1 MEAFLA
7 LKAANASHL
16 CLVTPSSL
24 LQKVGCLESLVDKT
38 VLCVGGKVARA
49 ELLDQLNGWGF
60 QRQEL
65 VREPGDYAV
74 RGSLVDLFPGGAA
87 SALRLDFLGDVLES
101 VKPFDPLSQ
110 RTLGVFQETVS
121 LGPLSEVLLTPQSI
135 QRFRKGYRTLFP
147 SAREGDDPLYTAVSQ
162 GHPYPGMEH
171 WLPLFQDAL
180 VPLWEALSPRML
192 SLGTN
197 VTPLLHTLENR
208 ITQSYATRQS
218 LVGKGPIPAYQ
229 PLPPDALYVETASL
243 SRWAGG
249 IKTVE
254 IVPSPVP
261 AVPLDPLPQRLLLT
275 ARSMGGLERLKAWAQ
290 EKERSFQQVASW
302 DAFQA
307 LPERV
312 VGLCVLPLTH
322 GFQEP
327 KGQKGSLLTEGDL
340 FGDRPTRPVG
350 RARDAQRAL
359 QSLGVFQKGDYVVH
373 EDHGIGRYEGLEG
386 VPVNGVVHDCLHVT
400 YAGEDKLYVPAENM
414 NLISRYGPGDVS
426 VALDKLGM
434 PQWQNRKARI
444 KKRIQ
449 IAAES
454 LLKIAAQRLTEKGPV
469 CHDLSPQGQFEAFCA
484 KFPYPE
490 TEDQLKAV
498 EEILEDLA
506 GDVPMDRLICGDV
519 GFGKTEIA
527 LRAAYLLVASG
538 YQLAVIVPTTLLA
551 RQHFKNFQ
559 KRFADTP
566 FEVALV
572 SRLVAPKEVERIYQR
587 LETGQVHIVISTH
600 SLLRR
605 APAFAR
611 LGLVIVDEEQ
621 HFGVAQKEK
630 LKQLTPNVHVLSLS
644 ATPIPR
650 TLQMA
655 LLGVRQMSTITTPPL
670 GRMAVQTFS
679 MPWDPLTVQQAI
691 EREQKRG
698 GQVFYV
704 CPRIEALES
713 QKRLL
718 EGLLPHLRVGVAH
731 GQMPAR
737 QLEEIMWGVEEGR
750 FDVLLSTNIV
760 ESGLDISTANT
771 LIVHRADLLGLGQLY
786 QLRGRVGRGNIQ
798 GYAYFTYLPQ
808 GHLSPTAQ
816 KRLEVMQSLDYL
828 GAGFAVASHDAEIR
842 GVGNLVGEEQSGHM
856 REVGVELY
864 QHMLEDA
871 ITQLKAGASGA
882 PVPPSLDWTPQIHF
896 PHPCRIPDSY
906 VEDVNVRLS
915 LYQALSVLKTTED
928 VQDFRAELVDRFG
941 PLPPDVVNILQVV
954 TFKVLCLRAGI
965 DKLDIGQKGAVMS
978 FRHACAP
985 NPETLVAVLAQ
996 GTFPCRLSP
1005 DHKVRFL
1012 GEVATASGLKHLQ
1025 AFLGALGASQKCFLA
1040 PTER

>member
-1 MEAFLA
+1 
-7 LKAANASHL
+7 
-16 CLVTPSSL
+16 
-24 LQKVGCLESLVDKT
+24 
-38 VLCVGGKVARA
+38 
-49 ELLDQLNGWGF
+49 
-60 QRQEL
+60 
-65 VREPGDYAV
+65 
-74 RGSLVDLFPGGAA
+74 
-87 SALRLDFLGDVLES
+87 
-101 VKPFDPLSQ
+101 
-110 RTLGVFQETVS
+110 
-121 LGPLSEVLLTPQSI
+121 
-135 QRFRKGYRTLFP
+135 
-147 SAREGDDPLYTAVSQ
+147 
-162 GHPYPGMEH
+162 
-171 WLPLFQDAL
+171 
-180 VPLWEALSPRML
+180 
-192 SLGTN
+192 
-197 VTPLLHTLENR
+197 
-208 ITQSYATRQS
+208 
-218 LVGKGPIPAYQ
+218 
-229 PLPPDALYVETASL
+229 
-243 SRWAGG
+243 
-249 IKTVE
+249 
-254 IVPSPVP
+254 
-261 AVPLDPLPQRLLLT
+261 
-275 ARSMGGLERLKAWAQ
+275 
-290 EKERSFQQVASW
+290 
-302 DAFQA
+302 
-307 LPERV
+307 
-312 VGLCVLPLTH
+312 
-322 GFQEP
+322 
-327 KGQKGSLLTEGDL
+327 
-340 FGDRPTRPVG
+340 
-350 RARDAQRAL
+350 
-359 QSLGVFQKGDYVVH
+359 
-373 EDHGIGRYEGLEG
+373 
-386 VPVNGVVHDCLHVT
+386 
-400 YAGEDKLYVPAENM
+400 M

-469 CHDLSPQGQFEAFCA
+469 CHDPSSQGQFEAFCA

-538 YQLAVIVPTTLLA
+538 YQVAVIVPTTLLA

-566 FEVALV
+566 FNVALV
-572 SRLVAPKEVERIYQR
+572 SRLVAPKEVEEIYKR

-605 APAFAR
+605 SPTFAR
-611 LGLVIVDEEQ
+611 LGLEIVDEEQ

-670 GRMAVQTFS
+670 GRMAVQTFC

-798 GYAYFTYLPQ
+798 GYAYFTYPPQ
-808 GHLSPTAQ
+808 GRLSPTAQ

-882 PVPPSLDWTPQIHF
+882 PAPPSLDWTPQIHF
-896 PHPCRIPDSY
+896 PRPCRIPDSY

-915 LYQALSVLKTTED
+915 LYQALSVLKTKED

-941 PLPPDVVNILQVV
+941 PLPPDVANILQVV
-954 TFKVLCLRAGI
+954 TLKVLCVGAGI

-978 FRHACAP
+978 LRHTWAP
-985 NPETLVAVLAQ
+985 NPEILVAVLAQ